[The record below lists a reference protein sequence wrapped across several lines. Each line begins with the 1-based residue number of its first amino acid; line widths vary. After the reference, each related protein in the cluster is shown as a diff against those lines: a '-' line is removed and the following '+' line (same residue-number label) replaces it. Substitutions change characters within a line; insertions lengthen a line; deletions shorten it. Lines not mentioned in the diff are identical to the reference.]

1 MLHFQ
6 FDENFDQPI
15 KINSQP
21 TAPNVYKWE
30 IVRKHLSLPLSH
42 SRHSNRKL
50 KNINNSTK
58 TQMRHAVL
66 KISYKTFAQT
76 NIVSWCSRNSRILL
90 HINYCFVLVLRGW
103 WLTIVQLK
111 STPEVI
117 ISFRAKFF
125 SLSMALMRD
134 CVRRAN
140 FTTKPRLKAKFF
152 AFALF
157 MRGYS
162 FQLHCPGNS
171 FMQNFA
177 TLYFENETWW
187 WNLLVWRKHA

>member
-50 KNINNSTK
+50 KNVNNSTK
-58 TQMRHAVL
+58 TQMCHAML
-66 KISYKTFAQT
+66 KISYKNFAQT

-111 STPEVI
+111 STPEII

-125 SLSMALMRD
+125 SLSISDIQRNRLR
-134 CVRRAN
+134 N
-140 FTTKPRLKAKFF
+140 FEFLPLHSDSVEPTFTRSLRGNRIPQIIWTF
-152 AFALF
+152 AWI
-157 MRGYS
+157 
-162 FQLHCPGNS
+162 
-171 FMQNFA
+171 NFKTVA
-177 TLYFENETWW
+177 EGQ
-187 WNLLVWRKHA
+187 